1 MKVERKLKLNKLS
14 QRKAFY
20 GTILDFSLIFLIID
34 IYFLCVKEAILQVY
48 YNRKAWSWEADNAG
62 IRSKLSH

>member
-14 QRKAFY
+14 QRKTFY
-20 GTILDFSLIFLIID
+20 GTILDFSLIFLIIH
-34 IYFLCVKEAILQVY
+34 IYFLSVKEAILQVY
-48 YNRKAWSWEADNAG
+48 YNLKAWSWDADNAG